1 MAKGTTSD
9 SFLIARAM
17 DSAVYL
23 RNDPCK
29 LCSLATVGYL
39 ACARAFLIQKPF
51 KMYSPVSFSPAQVC
65 EVDTGVAVGIFDD
78 SREVSTGSSAC
89 KAVGLMAFGS
99 EMKLRDRR

>member
-65 EVDTGVAVGIFDD
+65 DATPSSYSESSMTQERPPRVAVLLKTLG
-78 SREVSTGSSAC
+78 
-89 KAVGLMAFGS
+89 
-99 EMKLRDRR
+99 